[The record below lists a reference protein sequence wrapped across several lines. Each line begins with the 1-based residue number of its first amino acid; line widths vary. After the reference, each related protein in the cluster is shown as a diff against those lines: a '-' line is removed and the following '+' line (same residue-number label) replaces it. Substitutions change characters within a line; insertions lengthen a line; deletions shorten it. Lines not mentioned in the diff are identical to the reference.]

1 MKRTPI
7 AQLIR
12 ELKAMTEL
20 VSLLNPD
27 MIAGLHMAIEQAE
40 LKLVAERWE
49 LERIYRAGHN
59 KTNDGS
65 EKAAELYVATMYTSN
80 PSNP

>member
-20 VSLLNPD
+20 VSLLTPD
-27 MIAGLHMAIEQAE
+27 MIAGLHMAIEQSE
-40 LKLVAERWE
+40 LKLVAERWAQT
-49 LERIYRAGHN
+49 LQVRIL
-59 KTNDGS
+59 S
-65 EKAAELYVATMYTSN
+65 
-80 PSNP
+80 

>member
-12 ELKAMTEL
+12 ELQAMTDL
-20 VSLLNPD
+20 VSLLTPD
-27 MIAGLHMAIEQAE
+27 MIHGLRMAIEQAE

-49 LERIYRAGHN
+49 LERIYRAGHA

-65 EKAAELYVATMYTSN
+65 EKAAEVYVATLYTSN